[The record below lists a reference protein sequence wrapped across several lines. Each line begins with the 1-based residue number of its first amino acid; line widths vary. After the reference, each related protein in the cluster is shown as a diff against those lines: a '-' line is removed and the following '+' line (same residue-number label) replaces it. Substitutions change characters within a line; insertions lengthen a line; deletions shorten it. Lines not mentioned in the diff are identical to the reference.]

1 VVESRAAM
9 LKFPFVSRVINQ
21 YGYEYPFDIV
31 MGVAGNVMGK
41 AS

>member
-1 VVESRAAM
+1 M